1 MTDKNITVVA
11 TKAEL
16 ADMPVIPGQILYIED
31 EEKIYTYSEDGVL
44 TPMEVASNIEMTAY
58 DINKQIM
65 IQLPRLTPEEIEETK
80 SLFAEYNQNEGQEY
94 FMLLCHELRYYTLFR
109 TGCYTDE
116 RAEDIIVDECLKNLG
131 DIISIEKSENGYAIE
146 IWIAVND
153 EAYVMYYFNY
163 DEGVVE
169 CQ

>member
-1 MTDKNITVVA
+1 MTDKNSVVIA

-16 ADMPVIPGQILYIED
+16 ADMPVIPGQIIFIQD

-65 IQLPRLTPEEIEETK
+65 IQLPRLTPEEIEEK
-80 SLFAEYNQNEGQEY
+80 KNLFAVYNQNEYQEY

-116 RAEDIIVDECLKNLG
+116 KAEDIIVDECLKNLG
-131 DIISIEKSENGYAIE
+131 EIISIEPTENGSAIE
-146 IWIAVND
+146 IWIAIND

>member
-1 MTDKNITVVA
+1 MADKNITVVA

-16 ADMPVIPGQILYIED
+16 ADMPIIPGQILYIQD

-44 TPMEVASNIEMTAY
+44 IPMEVASNIEMTAY

>member
-1 MTDKNITVVA
+1 MTDKNITVIA
-11 TKAEL
+11 TQAEL
-16 ADMPVIPGQILYIED
+16 ENMPVIPGEIFYIQD
-31 EEKIYTYSEDGVL
+31 EKKIYGYSEAGTL
-44 TPMEVASNIEMTAY
+44 IPMEVASNIEMTAY

>member
-1 MTDKNITVVA
+1 MTDKNVIVIA

-16 ADMPVIPGQILYIED
+16 SGTPVIPGQTLYIED
-31 EEKIYTYSEDGVL
+31 EQKVYTYSEDGVL
-44 TPMEVASNIEMTAY
+44 TPMEIASNVQMTAY

-65 IQLPRLTPEEIEETK
+65 IQLPRLTPEEIEGTK

-131 DIISIEKSENGYAIE
+131 DIISIEKSANGCAIE